1 MIASLNTMRRPPSL
15 LPVIGALTLLALLTA
30 PDALDAKRKK
40 RTYRP
45 PLKIVNVTPSPVPFI
60 PGPESSLT
68 LAVTVELPKRLEG
81 VDVLEVSSLISFPSK
96 RSIRFLFDR
105 QSLDHVVVENG
116 KPHMQFT
123 LLWDGKDQN
132 RQYVRPGKYA
142 YAIRAKLMAEEKGFV
157 KSKTVSLFKRGTL
170 EVSSPPPDV
179 VKPAHTPTP
188 PPRPE
193 SAPSSEGGADS
204 RKTDDKRPNAADHS
218 QDHPDDV
225 T

>member
-15 LPVIGALTLLALLTA
+15 LPVIGALTLLALLMA

-60 PGPESSLT
+60 PGPGSSLT

-105 QSLDHVVVENG
+105 QSLDHAVVENG
-116 KPHMQFT
+116 KPRMRFT

-170 EVSSPPPDV
+170 EVSSPPDV
-179 VKPAHTPTP
+179 VKPSSTLPP
-188 PPRPE
+188 PPRPK
-193 SAPSSEGGADS
+193 SAPSSEGGAAS
-204 RKTDDKRPNAADHS
+204 RKTDDKRSNAAGHS
-218 QDHPDDV
+218 HDHPDDV